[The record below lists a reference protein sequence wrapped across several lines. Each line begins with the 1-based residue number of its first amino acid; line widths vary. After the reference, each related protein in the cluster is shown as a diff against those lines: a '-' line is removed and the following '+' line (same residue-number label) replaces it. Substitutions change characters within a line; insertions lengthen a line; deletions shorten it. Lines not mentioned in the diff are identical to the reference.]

1 MQNKIAA
8 TITVLLGL
16 FMAAMESLIGS
27 TILPSILS
35 SLGGF
40 DLYPW
45 MVSAFLLSLVIT
57 TPLFGKM
64 VDHMGFYKVY
74 IIAIGFF
81 MVGSLFCGLS
91 STMPEMIVAR
101 VIQGV
106 GTGGLINLCM
116 IYVGIAFPLTMRHK
130 LGALVSSVW
139 AVASLLGP
147 TLSALITAYTSWRF
161 AFLINVPLTVLM
173 LIGTMRWL
181 KDLPKPKNNNPFDY
195 KGASLFTLT
204 ALFTLSW
211 LMSLGKTEFHF
222 YHLILIASSI
232 FFAIWLVLHSGKLKN
247 SFISLKTLKEHPVV
261 ALSVSIGF
269 CCGVFLFSTSN
280 LLPLFVQGSQGNTV
294 KQVGFVVVSM
304 ALGTCLGSGL
314 TAMILGRLGFRN
326 SLTISS
332 FFIFL
337 GLTLLV
343 LLNQNSSL
351 TSVLVAN
358 FLMGTGVGMSSNGSI
373 VAAQIF
379 SPHSK
384 LGMHT
389 SLFGFFRSVG
399 GMIAIALLG
408 ALQLYF
414 FRENISSEMG
424 GVWDSEVT
432 SAFQHPEVML
442 DHVEREKLSAVVL
455 DKLEL
460 SLAHSIRIAFIAL
473 LPAAL
478 FHLWVV
484 RRMPNM
490 RPHEIDLVP
499 DPQSIGE

>member
-1 MQNKIAA
+1 
-8 TITVLLGL
+8 
-16 FMAAMESLIGS
+16 MAAMESLIGS

-74 IIAIGFF
+74 LIAIAFF
-81 MVGSLFCGLS
+81 MTGSLFCGLS
-91 STMPEMIVAR
+91 RTMPEMIVSR

-139 AVASLLGP
+139 ATASLLGP
-147 TLSALITAYTSWRF
+147 TLSAFITSYTSWRF
-161 AFLINVPLTVLM
+161 AFLINVPLTLLM
-173 LIGTMRWL
+173 LFGTVRWL
-181 KDLPKPKNNNPFDY
+181 KDLPQPKNSIPFDY
-195 KGASLFTLT
+195 KGASLFSIA
-204 ALFTLSW
+204 ALFMLTW
-211 LMSLGKTEFHF
+211 LMGLSKAPLQSLETF
-222 YHLILIASSI
+222 LIVGALI
-232 FFAIWLVLHSGKLKN
+232 FGFWLFLHSSRHKN
-247 SFISLKTLKEHPVV
+247 SFISLNTLKEHPIV

-280 LLPLFVQGSQGNTV
+280 LLPLFVQGSQGSTV
-294 KQVGFVVVSM
+294 KQVGFVIASM
-304 ALGTCLGSGL
+304 AIGTCLGSGL
-314 TAMILGRLGFRN
+314 TALLLGKLGFRN

-332 FFIFL
+332 AFIFT
-337 GLTLLV
+337 GLAQLIFLDQNSTLL
-343 LLNQNSSL
+343 QI
-351 TSVLVAN
+351 LVAN
-358 FLMGTGVGMSSNGSI
+358 FMLGTGVGMSSNGSI

-384 LGMHT
+384 IGMHT
-389 SLFGFFRSVG
+389 SLFGFFRSIG
-399 GMIAIALLG
+399 GMLAIALLG

-414 FRENISSEMG
+414 FRKNISVEVGGMWGSEIT
-424 GVWDSEVT
+424 E
-432 SAFQHPEVML
+432 AFKHPEVML
-442 DHVEREKLSAVVL
+442 DNVERDKLSGAVL
-455 DKLEL
+455 EKLEL
-460 SLAHSIRIAFIAL
+460 SLAHSIRIAFFAL
-473 LPAAL
+473 LPAAI

-484 RRMPNM
+484 RKMPNM
-490 RPHEIDLVP
+490 RPHEIEMVP

>member
-1 MQNKIAA
+1 
-8 TITVLLGL
+8 
-16 FMAAMESLIGS
+16 MAAMESLIGS

-74 IIAIGFF
+74 MIAIAFF
-81 MVGSLFCGLS
+81 MTGSLFCGLS
-91 STMPEMIVAR
+91 RTMPEMIIAR

-116 IYVGIAFPLTMRHK
+116 IYIGIAFPLTMRHK

-147 TLSALITAYTSWRF
+147 TLSAFITAYTSWRF
-161 AFLINVPLTVLM
+161 AFLINVPLTLLM
-173 LIGTMRWL
+173 LLGTMKWL
-181 KDLPKPKNNNPFDY
+181 KDLPKPSHNNPFDY

-204 ALFTLSW
+204 ALFTLTW
-211 LMSLGKTEFHF
+211 LMSIGKSPFDLLHIF
-222 YHLILIASSI
+222 LMAGSIA
-232 FFAIWLVLHSGKLKN
+232 FGLALVWHSTNLKN
-247 SFISLKTLKEHPVV
+247 SFISLKTLKDHPVV
-261 ALSVSIGF
+261 AFSVSIGF

-294 KQVGFVVVSM
+294 KQVGFVIVSM

-314 TAMILGRLGFRN
+314 TALVLGRLGFRN

-332 FFIFL
+332 AFVFL
-337 GLTLLV
+337 GLILLV

-351 TSVLVAN
+351 NNVLVAN
-358 FLMGTGVGMSSNGSI
+358 FLMGIGVGMSSNGSI
-373 VAAQIF
+373 VAAQIY

-389 SLFGFFRSVG
+389 SLFSFFRSVG
-399 GMIAIALLG
+399 GMIAIAVLG

-414 FRENISSEMG
+414 FRENISTELGS
-424 GVWDSEVT
+424 VWGSEVS
-432 SAFQHPEVML
+432 SAFQHPEMML
-442 DHVEREKLSAVVL
+442 DPVEREKLSAAVL

-484 RRMPNM
+484 RRMPNL
-490 RPHEIDLVP
+490 RPHEIDLIP